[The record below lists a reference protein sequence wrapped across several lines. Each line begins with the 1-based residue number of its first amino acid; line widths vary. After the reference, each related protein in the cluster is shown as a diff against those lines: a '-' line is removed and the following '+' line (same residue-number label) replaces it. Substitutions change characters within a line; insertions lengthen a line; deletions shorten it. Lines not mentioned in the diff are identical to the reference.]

1 MACRTVWVRLSIL
14 TVECIMAKKDKQRPS
29 RLRFNFGHLLEAD
42 RGTRRDV
49 ELDYP
54 EIQVSEDV
62 FLSPLQGKFRA
73 TRTSHGIYLSGKLNS
88 VIETECTRC
97 LAIVH
102 LPITI
107 ELDDL
112 LYYPPSA
119 APAGE
124 LSVGDDGFVDLAP
137 LFRELSL
144 LEVPMQVYC
153 RAGCKGI
160 CVQCGQNLNEGPCD
174 CVFDEI
180 DPRLAAL
187 RVLLEDE
194 DDIAS

>member
-1 MACRTVWVRLSIL
+1 MVRPSIL
-14 TVECIMAKKDKQRPS
+14 AGETIMANKHKQRPS

-54 EIQVSEDV
+54 EIQVGEDV
-62 FLSPLQGKFRA
+62 SLAPLRGKFRA
-73 TRTSHGIYLSGKLNS
+73 TRTSRGIYVAGKLNS
-88 VIETECTRC
+88 VVETECTRC
-97 LAIVH
+97 LATVH
-102 LPITI
+102 LPITL

-112 LYYPPSA
+112 FYYPPSA
-119 APAGE
+119 TPPGE
-124 LSVGDDGFVDLAP
+124 LTIGDDGFADLAP
-137 LFRELSL
+137 LVRELSL
-144 LEVPMQVYC
+144 LEIPMQVYC
-153 RAGCKGI
+153 RAACKGI

-187 RVLLEDE
+187 RVLLEEE
-194 DDIAS
+194 DDLAS